1 MNFLAGYLAALTIE
15 AFIAR
20 LQAAQVPDLLSYA
33 QKHNWVKNLLA
44 DLSSRNL
51 IAPERK
57 EPGVR
62 WRLVPQK

>member
-1 MNFLAGYLAALTIE
+1 VGLTIE
-15 AFIAR
+15 AFIAC
-20 LQAAQVPDLLSYA
+20 LQTAQVPDLLSYA

-57 EPGVR
+57 GPDVR
-62 WRLVPQK
+62 WRLAPQK